1 MDKVDNKFMG
11 LVGIFFLVF
20 GLFAINVFFGR
31 NVERI
36 KARTAVA
43 SPIKS
48 TLFSSVRE
56 LSTNGTD
63 KATISVFVRADD
75 GSGITNTPVSV
86 NSTVGTITPGEVLTD
101 TSGIANFFLTC
112 TSAGVAQI
120 TAISKGVTI
129 GNPVT
134 VACN

>member
-1 MDKVDNKFMG
+1 MDKIDNKFMG

-20 GLFAINVFFGR
+20 GLFAVNVFFGR
-31 NVERI
+31 DI
-36 KARTAVA
+36 KQIRARTAVA
-43 SPIKS
+43 STTKS
-48 TLFSSVRE
+48 TLFSSARE
-56 LSTNGTD
+56 LTANGTD

-86 NSTVGTITPGEVLTD
+86 TTTIGTITPTEVSTD

-112 TSAGVAQI
+112 TSAGIAQI
-120 TAISKGVTI
+120 SAVSKGVTI
-129 GNPVT
+129 GNPVS

>member
-31 NVERI
+31 NVESI

-48 TLFSSVRE
+48 TLFSSVRD
-56 LSTNGTD
+56 LPANGTD

-86 NSTVGTITPGEVLTD
+86 NTTVGTITPGEVLTD
-101 TSGIANFFLTC
+101 TNGIANFFLTC
-112 TSAGVAQI
+112 TNAGIAQI
-120 TAISKGVTI
+120 TAVSKGVTI
-129 GNPVT
+129 GNLVT

>member
-1 MDKVDNKFMG
+1 MDKVDNKLMG

-20 GLFAINVFFGR
+20 GLFTVNVFFGR
-31 NVERI
+31 DIQQIR
-36 KARTAVA
+36 ARTVTA
-43 SPIKS
+43 SPTKS
-48 TLFSSVRE
+48 NIFSSVRE
-56 LSTNGTD
+56 LTANGTD
-63 KATISVFVRADD
+63 KSTISVFLRAED

-86 NSTVGTITPGEVLTD
+86 STTVGTIVPPEVSTD

-112 TSAGVAQI
+112 TTPGVAQI
-120 TAISKGVTI
+120 TATSKGVTI

>member
-20 GLFAINVFFGR
+20 GLFAINVFFGK
-31 NVERI
+31 NIQRI
-36 KARTAVA
+36 NARTAVA
-43 SPIKS
+43 SPTKS

-56 LSTNGTD
+56 LAANGTD
-63 KATISVFVRADD
+63 KATISVFVRTDD

-86 NSTVGTITPGEVLTD
+86 NTTVGTIAPVEVSTD

-120 TAISKGVTI
+120 TAVSKGVII
-129 GNPVT
+129 GNPVS